1 LSILI
6 SISTPARA
14 GVFFAPSAPLD
25 RPPVEAHHRSL
36 NVEFSTT
43 GSQILRV
50 GKHRRRVM
58 AQGSTLDWQRI
69 VADPR
74 FQALHRKKTSFLWGL
89 MVFSIVYYFLLP
101 IGAAYFQ
108 DIYKIKVW
116 GPVNVG
122 LLFALSEFIV
132 AWGIAFIY
140 SRRANSEFDAMASE
154 LIRDAEKIGGRK

>member
-1 LSILI
+1 MV
-6 SISTPARA
+6 ARTLNW
-14 GVFFAPSAPLD
+14 SAID
-25 RPPVEAHHRSL
+25 S
-36 NVEFSTT
+36 
-43 GSQILRV
+43 
-50 GKHRRRVM
+50 
-58 AQGSTLDWQRI
+58 
-69 VADPR
+69 DPR
-74 FQALHRKKTSFLWGL
+74 FKELHRRKTTFLWSL
-89 MVFSIVYYFLLP
+89 IAFSIVFYFLLP

-140 SRRANSEFDAMASE
+140 SRRANSEFDAMAGE